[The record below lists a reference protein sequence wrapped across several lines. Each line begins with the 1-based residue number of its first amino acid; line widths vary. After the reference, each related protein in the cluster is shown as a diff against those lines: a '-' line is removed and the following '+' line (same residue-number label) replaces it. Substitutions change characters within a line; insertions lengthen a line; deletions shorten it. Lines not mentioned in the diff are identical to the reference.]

1 MREEELF
8 REAQAGDRTS
18 FGEWCRNQGSV
29 IGQFGYQNGVPSDR
43 LALYQEAAYRA
54 FGKQLSKIDIE
65 QAEMAIYEQAMA
77 LLNEYSEEQPAGETE
92 KLLRFEEDLE
102 THHAIQQL
110 PKNRRVIFTLFYFHQ
125 KNKEEL
131 ALLTGRDS
139 EEIEDEL
146 AIAVES
152 LTTALQLESNGQT
165 EKRIE
170 FVGKSYSRIQTI
182 VEEEDLLSGEPE
194 EKPELSKKTSVRNTA
209 PNKKV
214 AALLVAAGLFLTG
227 VIGASFMLNDE
238 NPKVTA
244 SADEEGEKITREL
257 IEDWRAKYKEVRKTA
272 PERMGIQQKVFDQF
286 SYVKEADAK
295 LKRILSDK
303 NIKKMEN
310 DPEILEKEMKK
321 ALISIETPRGM
332 VDSLSGIALPSEE
345 SQEFLHEYALK
356 TKEIMGV
363 IDMALL
369 VHQEEL
375 EEMKFDGELSPEKL
389 MANQKKMPEELQRL
403 LGGMHEQG
411 LMISAHPYEA
421 QFISRRN
428 METLFSNEVLNM
440 DFYTNEY
447 SRLLQNEPYFDEQGL
462 LVEAEFMPYVLNT
475 MELALIESEN
485 YSRLYLEFEYI
496 FQHSFWLMVKGS
508 DADPIFDS
516 KGVVHEKYQTAW
528 KEMMIQSGNPL
539 IYTLL
544 PIVEEMEAS
553 GWTKS
558 ESYDALAYTD
568 IVQALYLEKE
578 QKLAEK
584 MPNGDVKVDHRMV
597 DLANF
602 DFSETE
608 KRYKAFSKNH
618 DAALLENVE
627 PLDILFLYYY
637 ANKLE
642 DKETMWHLTA
652 ENGLKPGKEQFLSQW
667 RKQPDIFENVRWV
680 ETAKDGV
687 GREGRTLFLYPSMSY
702 GMQGM
707 ISEPT
712 PKLIM
717 EENHTW
723 LVENQM
729 IESYVLEEEPEYRAR
744 VKALYE
750 KFAIGFDQD
759 MLETLTAGEISGMF
773 FYAREVEDY
782 AAMQQLSEEDV
793 VAMDSDYFMEQLKT
807 RAVPKLSE
815 ISRLLF
821 SSETLHYDLNLRP
834 SGRIQYELKETG
846 AEYMM
851 GNGHALFKTDKGW
864 RIGNMDMY

>member
-1 MREEELF
+1 MREEELL
-8 REAQAGDRTS
+8 RAAQVGDGAS
-18 FGEWCRNQGSV
+18 FVEWCRNQGSG
-29 IGQFGYQNGVPSDR
+29 IGRFGYQNGVPSDR

-54 FGKQLSKIDIE
+54 FGKQLSEIEIE
-65 QAEMAIYEQAMA
+65 QAEMTLYEQAIV
-77 LLNEYSEEQPAGETE
+77 LLNEYSEEQPAVETE

-110 PKNRRVIFTLFYFHQ
+110 PNKRRVIFTLFYFHQ

-131 ALLTGRDS
+131 IFLTGRAS
-139 EEIEDEL
+139 EEIDDEL

-152 LTTALQLESNGQT
+152 VTTALHLESNGQT

-170 FVGKSYSRIQTI
+170 FVGKSYSRIQTS
-182 VEEEDLLSGEPE
+182 VQEEELLNDVPEVEPE
-194 EKPELSKKTSVRNTA
+194 HSKKTTVRNSS
-209 PNKKV
+209 PNKKM
-214 AALLVAAGLFLTG
+214 AALLVTAGLFLTG
-227 VIGASFMLNDE
+227 VIGASFVLNDE

-244 SADEEGEKITREL
+244 SADQDGEKITREL
-257 IEDWRAKYKEVRKTA
+257 IEDWRAQYKEVRKTA
-272 PERMGIQQKVFDQF
+272 PERMGIQQEVFEQF
-286 SYVKEADAK
+286 GYVKETDAK

-332 VDSLSGIALPSEE
+332 VASLSGLVLPSEE

-369 VHQEEL
+369 AHQEDL
-375 EEMKFDGELSPEKL
+375 TEMKFDGELSPEKL
-389 MANQKKMPEELQRL
+389 MANQKMLPEDIQLL
-403 LGGMHEQG
+403 LGGMNEQG
-411 LMISAHPYEA
+411 LMISTHPYEA

-428 METLFSNEVLNM
+428 MEMLFSNEVLSM
-440 DFYTNEY
+440 DYYTNEY
-447 SRLLQNEPYFDEQGL
+447 PRLLENEPYFDEQGL
-462 LVEAEFMPYVLNT
+462 LVDVESMPYELNA
-475 MELALIESEN
+475 MERALIESEN

-558 ESYDALAYTD
+558 VSYDALAYTD

-602 DFSETE
+602 DFAETE
-608 KRYKAFSKNH
+608 KLYEAFSKNY
-618 DAALLENVE
+618 DAALLEKVE

-637 ANKLE
+637 ANRIE

-652 ENGLKPGKEQFLSQW
+652 DNGLKASKEQFLSQW
-667 RKQPDIFENVRWV
+667 RKQPDIFEKVRWV

-702 GMQGM
+702 GTQGM

-717 EENHTW
+717 AENHTW

-729 IESYVLEEEPEYRAR
+729 IESYVVEEDPEYRAR

-750 KFAIGFDQD
+750 KFASGFDQD

-782 AAMQQLSEEDV
+782 AAMQKLSDDDV